1 MFYGT
6 LNLNKM
12 KMTLSILG
20 LCLVGLASFTAALA
34 RAENL
39 VTPSLTS
46 DAKIPGQMLPVNAI
60 AIMGGQ
66 QIELEVATTP
76 KQKML
81 GLMYR
86 EFLPPNRG
94 MLFNFEPA
102 QYASFWMKNVLI
114 PLDLVFFRDNR
125 IVAIAANVPP
135 CNVNPCPTYGPE
147 TKIDGV
153 IELPGGRAIE
163 LGLQPGDLIAIEY
176 LNRP

>member
-34 RAENL
+34 RAENP

-66 QIELEVATTP
+66 HIELEVATTP

-114 PLDLVFFRDNR
+114 PLDMVFFKDNR

-135 CNVNPCPTYGPE
+135 GNVNPCPTYGP
-147 TKIDGV
+147 
-153 IELPGGRAIE
+153 ELPGGRAIE